1 MKKIGII
8 FRKELKDTL
17 RDRRT
22 LFFMIVFPILII
34 PLIIGGLP
42 KIMISMMEKKMTER
56 ITIAVIGE
64 RESPELMEMFRLADS
79 IDVIFNVEKDSI
91 ERSIREKEIDGAVII
106 PDGFREMVNSMET
119 GQITM
124 VYISSDDLD
133 AAKKRMESV
142 IKRFSETKTNQRLE
156 RLGIHSA
163 TLEPVRINHR
173 NIASEKEMIGK
184 LAGGWLPYMF
194 ILYCFMGAMYPA
206 LDLGAGEKERGT
218 IETLLTSPAG
228 RMEILLGKFG
238 VISLSGFLSAISGI
252 IGLFVG
258 LQFMTELPL
267 EIITTMRS
275 IIEVKTIALILS
287 LIVPVSIFFSAIL
300 LSISFYAKSFKEAQS
315 LVTPINILILFPALI
330 GLIPGV
336 ELNWKTALIP
346 IVNIALV
353 TKEIIAETV
362 SGVLLLEVYGS
373 MIILAVVGLFFTRWW
388 FNREEVIFRG

>member
-34 PLIIGGLP
+34 PLIIGGIP
-42 KIMISMMEKKMTER
+42 KIMVSMMEKKMTER
-56 ITIAVIGE
+56 ITIAIIGE
-64 RESPELMEMFRLADS
+64 ENSPELMDMFGMADS
-79 IDVIFNVEKDSI
+79 INVTFNVEIDSI
-91 ERSIREKEIDGAVII
+91 EQSIRKKDIDGALII
-106 PDGFREMVNSMET
+106 PDRFSEMVNSMET
-119 GQITM
+119 AQITM
-124 VYISSDDLD
+124 VYISSDDLE
-133 AAKKRMESV
+133 ATKKRMESV
-142 IKRFSETKTNQRLE
+142 INKYRELKIDQRLD
-156 RLGIHSA
+156 RLKLHSK
-163 TLEPVRINHR
+163 TLEPVKINHR

-258 LQFMTELPL
+258 LQFMTELPI

-275 IIEVKTIALILS
+275 IIEIKTIALILS
-287 LIVPVSIFFSAIL
+287 LIVPVSIFFSAVL

-336 ELNWKTALIP
+336 ELTWKTALIP
-346 IVNIALV
+346 IVNISLV

-362 SGVLLLEVYGS
+362 SSVLLFEVYGS
-373 MIILAVVGLFFTRWW
+373 MIILAVGGLFFTRWW

>member
-34 PLIIGGLP
+34 PLIIGGIP
-42 KIMISMMEKKMTER
+42 KIMVSMMEKKMTER
-56 ITIAVIGE
+56 ITIAIIGE
-64 RESPELMEMFRLADS
+64 ENSPELIDMFGMADS
-79 IDVIFNVEKDSI
+79 INVIFNVEIDSI
-91 ERSIREKEIDGAVII
+91 EQSIRKKDIDGALII
-106 PDGFREMVNSMET
+106 PDRFSEMVNSMET
-119 GQITM
+119 AQITM
-124 VYISSDDLD
+124 VYISSDDLE
-133 AAKKRMESV
+133 ATKKRMESV
-142 IKRFSETKTNQRLE
+142 INKYRESKIDQRLD
-156 RLGIHSA
+156 RLKLHSK
-163 TLEPVRINHR
+163 TLEPIKINHR

-258 LQFMTELPL
+258 LQFMTELPI
-267 EIITTMRS
+267 EIITTIKS

-287 LIVPVSIFFSAIL
+287 LIVPVSIFFSAVL

-336 ELNWKTALIP
+336 DLTWKTALIP
-346 IVNIALV
+346 IVNISLV

-362 SGVLLLEVYGS
+362 SSVLLFEVYGS
-373 MIILAVVGLFFTRWW
+373 MIILAVVGLFFTRLW

>member
-133 AAKKRMESV
+133 ASRKRMESV

-163 TLEPVRINHR
+163 TLEPVRTNHR

-330 GLIPGV
+330 GLIPGI

-362 SGVLLLEVYGS
+362 SGVFLSQAMRRTFPFGNGWMS
-373 MIILAVVGLFFTRWW
+373 
-388 FNREEVIFRG
+388 

>member
-34 PLIIGGLP
+34 PLIIGGIP
-42 KIMISMMEKKMTER
+42 KIMVSMMEKKMTER
-56 ITIAVIGE
+56 ITIAIIGE
-64 RESPELMEMFRLADS
+64 ENSPELMDMFGMADS
-79 IDVIFNVEKDSI
+79 INVIFNVEIDSI
-91 ERSIREKEIDGAVII
+91 EQSIRKKDIDGALII
-106 PDGFREMVNSMET
+106 PDRFSEMVNSMET
-119 GQITM
+119 AQITM
-124 VYISSDDLD
+124 VYISSDDLE
-133 AAKKRMESV
+133 ATKKRMESV
-142 IKRFSETKTNQRLE
+142 INKYRELKIDQRLD
-156 RLGIHSA
+156 RLKLHSK
-163 TLEPVRINHR
+163 TLEPVKINHR

-258 LQFMTELPL
+258 LQFMTELPI

-275 IIEVKTIALILS
+275 IIEIKTIALILS
-287 LIVPVSIFFSAIL
+287 LIVPVSIFFSAVL

-336 ELNWKTALIP
+336 DLTWKTALIP
-346 IVNIALV
+346 IVNISLV

-362 SGVLLLEVYGS
+362 SSLLLFEVYGS

>member
-34 PLIIGGLP
+34 PLIIGGIP
-42 KIMISMMEKKMTER
+42 KIMVSMMEKKMTER
-56 ITIAVIGE
+56 ITIAIIGE
-64 RESPELMEMFRLADS
+64 ENSPELMEMFGMADS
-79 IDVIFNVEKDSI
+79 IDVIFNVERDSI
-91 ERSIREKEIDGAVII
+91 EQSIREKDIDGAVII
-106 PDGFREMVNSMET
+106 PGGFSEMVNSMET
-119 GQITM
+119 AQITM
-124 VYISSDDLD
+124 VYISSDDLE
-133 AAKKRMESV
+133 ATKKRMESV
-142 IKRFSETKTNQRLE
+142 INKYRESKINQRLE
-156 RLGIHSA
+156 RLEIHSE
-163 TLEPVRINHR
+163 TLEPVKINHI

-184 LAGGWLPYMF
+184 IAGGWLPYMF

-258 LQFMTELPL
+258 LQFMTELPI
-267 EIITTMRS
+267 EIITTMKS
-275 IIEVKTIALILS
+275 IIEIKTIALILS
-287 LIVPVSIFFSAIL
+287 LIVPVSIFFSAVL

-336 ELNWKTALIP
+336 ELTWKTALIP
-346 IVNIALV
+346 IVNISLV

-362 SGVLLLEVYGS
+362 SSLLLFEVYGS

>member
-34 PLIIGGLP
+34 PLIVGGIP
-42 KIMISMMEKKMTER
+42 KIMVSMMEKKMTER
-56 ITIAVIGE
+56 INIAIIGE
-64 RESPELMEMFRLADS
+64 ENNLELVEIFGMADS
-79 IDVIFNVEKDSI
+79 IDVIFNMERDSI
-91 ERSIREKEIDGAVII
+91 EQSIRNKDIDGAVII
-106 PDGFREMVNSMET
+106 PDGFSEMVNSMKT
-119 GQITM
+119 AQITI
-124 VYISSDDLD
+124 VYISSDDLE

-142 IKRFSETKTNQRLE
+142 INKYRESKISQRLE
-156 RLGIHSA
+156 MLEIQSEI
-163 TLEPVRINHR
+163 LEPVKINHR

-194 ILYCFMGAMYPA
+194 TLYCFMGAMYPA
-206 LDLGAGEKERGT
+206 LHLGAGEKERGT
-218 IETLLTSPAG
+218 IETLLISPAG
-228 RMEILLGKFG
+228 RLEILLGKFC

-252 IGLFVG
+252 IGLLVG
-258 LQFMTELPL
+258 LQFMTELPM
-267 EIITTMRS
+267 EIITTMKS
-275 IIEVKTIALILS
+275 IIEIKTIALILS
-287 LIVPVSIFFSAIL
+287 LIVPVSIFFSAVL

-336 ELNWKTALIP
+336 ELTWKTALIP
-346 IVNIALV
+346 IVNISLV

-362 SGVLLLEVYGS
+362 SSVLLLEVYGS
-373 MIILAVVGLFFTRWW
+373 MIILAIVGLFFTRWW

>member
-34 PLIIGGLP
+34 PLIIGGIP
-42 KIMISMMEKKMTER
+42 KIMVSMMEKKMTER
-56 ITIAVIGE
+56 ITIAIIGE
-64 RESPELMEMFRLADS
+64 ENSPELMDMFGMADS
-79 IDVIFNVEKDSI
+79 INVTFNVEIDSI
-91 ERSIREKEIDGAVII
+91 EQSIRKKDIDGALII
-106 PDGFREMVNSMET
+106 PDRFSEMVNSMET
-119 GQITM
+119 AQITM
-124 VYISSDDLD
+124 VYISSDDLE
-133 AAKKRMESV
+133 ATKKRMESV
-142 IKRFSETKTNQRLE
+142 INKYRESKIDQRLD
-156 RLGIHSA
+156 RLKLHSK
-163 TLEPVRINHR
+163 TLEPVKINHR

-258 LQFMTELPL
+258 LQFMTELPI

-275 IIEVKTIALILS
+275 IIEIKTIALILS
-287 LIVPVSIFFSAIL
+287 LIVPVSIFFSAVL

-336 ELNWKTALIP
+336 ELTWKTALIP
-346 IVNIALV
+346 IVNISLV

-362 SGVLLLEVYGS
+362 SNILLFEVYGS
-373 MIILAVVGLFFTRWW
+373 MIILAVGGLFFTRWW

>member
-106 PDGFREMVNSMET
+106 PDGFREMVNLMET

-133 AAKKRMESV
+133 ASRKRMESV

-156 RLGIHSA
+156 RLGIHSE

-362 SGVLLLEVYGS
+362 SSVLLLEVYGS
-373 MIILAVVGLFFTRWW
+373 MIILAVIGLFFTRWW

>member
-34 PLIIGGLP
+34 PLIIGGIP
-42 KIMISMMEKKMTER
+42 KIMVSMMEKKMTER
-56 ITIAVIGE
+56 ITIAIIGE
-64 RESPELMEMFRLADS
+64 ENSPELMEMFGMADS
-79 IDVIFNVEKDSI
+79 IDVIFNVERDSI
-91 ERSIREKEIDGAVII
+91 EQSIREKDIDGAVII
-106 PDGFREMVNSMET
+106 PDGFSEMVSSMET
-119 GQITM
+119 AQITM
-124 VYISSDDLD
+124 VYISSDDLE

-142 IKRFSETKTNQRLE
+142 INKYRESKINQRLE
-156 RLGIHSA
+156 SLEIHSEI
-163 TLEPVRINHR
+163 LEPVKINHR

-252 IGLFVG
+252 IGLLVG
-258 LQFMTELPL
+258 LQFMTELPI

-275 IIEVKTIALILS
+275 IFEVKTIALILS
-287 LIVPVSIFFSAIL
+287 LIVPVSIFFSAVL

-315 LVTPINILILFPALI
+315 LVAPINILILFPALI

-336 ELNWKTALIP
+336 ELTWKTAVIP
-346 IVNIALV
+346 IVNISLV

-362 SGVLLLEVYGS
+362 SSVLLLEVYGS
-373 MIILAVVGLFFTRWW
+373 MIILAVIGLFFTRWW

>member
-1 MKKIGII
+1 VKKIGII

-34 PLIIGGLP
+34 PLIIGGIP
-42 KIMISMMEKKMTER
+42 KIMVSMMEKKMTER
-56 ITIAVIGE
+56 ITIAIIGE
-64 RESPELMEMFRLADS
+64 ENSPELMDMFGMADS
-79 IDVIFNVEKDSI
+79 INVIFNVEIDSI
-91 ERSIREKEIDGAVII
+91 EQSIRKKDIDGALII
-106 PDGFREMVNSMET
+106 PDRFSEMVNSMET
-119 GQITM
+119 AQITM
-124 VYISSDDLD
+124 VYISSDDLE
-133 AAKKRMESV
+133 ATKKRMESV
-142 IKRFSETKTNQRLE
+142 INKYRESKIDQRLD
-156 RLGIHSA
+156 RLKLHSK
-163 TLEPVRINHR
+163 TLEPVKINHR

-258 LQFMTELPL
+258 LQFMTELPI
-267 EIITTMRS
+267 EIITTMKS
-275 IIEVKTIALILS
+275 IIEIKTIALILS
-287 LIVPVSIFFSAIL
+287 LIVPVSIFFSAVL

-336 ELNWKTALIP
+336 ELTWKTALIP
-346 IVNIALV
+346 IVNISLV

-362 SGVLLLEVYGS
+362 SSVLLLEVYGS
-373 MIILAVVGLFFTRWW
+373 MIILAIIGLFFTRWW

>member
-34 PLIIGGLP
+34 PLIIGGIP
-42 KIMISMMEKKMTER
+42 KIMVSMMEKKMTER
-56 ITIAVIGE
+56 MTIAIIGE
-64 RESPELMEMFRLADS
+64 ENSPELMEMFGMADS
-79 IDVIFNVEKDSI
+79 IDVIFNIERDSI
-91 ERSIREKEIDGAVII
+91 EQSIREKDINGAVII
-106 PDGFREMVNSMET
+106 PGGFSEMVNSMET
-119 GQITM
+119 AQITM
-124 VYISSDDLD
+124 VYISSDDLE

-142 IKRFSETKTNQRLE
+142 INKYRESKINQRLE
-156 RLGIHSA
+156 RLEIHSE
-163 TLEPVRINHR
+163 TLEPVKINHR

-228 RMEILLGKFG
+228 RMEILLGKLG

-252 IGLFVG
+252 IGLLVG
-258 LQFMTELPL
+258 LQFMTELPI

-287 LIVPVSIFFSAIL
+287 LIVPVSIFFSAVL

-315 LVTPINILILFPALI
+315 LVAPINILILFPALI

-336 ELNWKTALIP
+336 ELTWKTALIP
-346 IVNIALV
+346 IVNISLV

-362 SGVLLLEVYGS
+362 SSILLLEVYSS
-373 MIILAVVGLFFTRWW
+373 MIILAVIGLFFTRWW
-388 FNREEVIFRG
+388 FNREEIIFRG

>member
-34 PLIIGGLP
+34 PLIIGGIP
-42 KIMISMMEKKMTER
+42 KIMVSMMEKKMTER
-56 ITIAVIGE
+56 ITIAIIGE
-64 RESPELMEMFRLADS
+64 ENSPELMDMFGMADS
-79 IDVIFNVEKDSI
+79 INVTFNVEIDSI
-91 ERSIREKEIDGAVII
+91 EQSIRKKDIDGALII
-106 PDGFREMVNSMET
+106 PDRFSEMVNSMET
-119 GQITM
+119 AQITM
-124 VYISSDDLD
+124 VYISSDDLE
-133 AAKKRMESV
+133 ATKKRMESV
-142 IKRFSETKTNQRLE
+142 INKYRESKIDQRLD
-156 RLGIHSA
+156 RLKLHSK
-163 TLEPVRINHR
+163 TLEPVKINHR

-258 LQFMTELPL
+258 LQFMTELPI

-275 IIEVKTIALILS
+275 IIEIKTIALILS
-287 LIVPVSIFFSAIL
+287 LIVPVSIFFSAVL

-330 GLIPGV
+330 GLIPGI
-336 ELNWKTALIP
+336 ELTWKTALIP
-346 IVNIALV
+346 IVNISLV

-362 SGVLLLEVYGS
+362 SSVLLFEVYGS
-373 MIILAVVGLFFTRWW
+373 MIILAVGGLFFTRWW

>member
-34 PLIIGGLP
+34 PLIIGGIP
-42 KIMISMMEKKMTER
+42 KIMVSMMEKKMTER
-56 ITIAVIGE
+56 ITIAIIGE
-64 RESPELMEMFRLADS
+64 ENSPELMDMFGMADS
-79 IDVIFNVEKDSI
+79 INVTFNVEIDSI
-91 ERSIREKEIDGAVII
+91 EQSIRKKDIDGALII
-106 PDGFREMVNSMET
+106 PDRFSEMVNSMET
-119 GQITM
+119 AQITM
-124 VYISSDDLD
+124 VYISSDDLE
-133 AAKKRMESV
+133 ATKKRMESV
-142 IKRFSETKTNQRLE
+142 INKYRELKIDQRLD
-156 RLGIHSA
+156 RLKLHSK
-163 TLEPVRINHR
+163 TLEPVKINHR

-258 LQFMTELPL
+258 LQFMTELPI

-275 IIEVKTIALILS
+275 IIEIKTIALILS
-287 LIVPVSIFFSAIL
+287 LIVPVSIFFSAVL

-336 ELNWKTALIP
+336 DLTWKTALIP
-346 IVNIALV
+346 IVNISLV

-362 SGVLLLEVYGS
+362 SSVLLFEVYGS
-373 MIILAVVGLFFTRWW
+373 MIILAVGGLFFTRWW

>member
-133 AAKKRMESV
+133 ASRKRMESV

>member
-34 PLIIGGLP
+34 PLIVGGIP
-42 KIMISMMEKKMTER
+42 KIMVSMMEKKMTER
-56 ITIAVIGE
+56 INIAIIGE
-64 RESPELMEMFRLADS
+64 ENNLELVEIFGMADS
-79 IDVIFNVEKDSI
+79 IDVIFNMERDSI
-91 ERSIREKEIDGAVII
+91 EQSIRNKDIDGAVII
-106 PDGFREMVNSMET
+106 PDGFSEMVNSMKT
-119 GQITM
+119 AQITI
-124 VYISSDDLD
+124 VYISSDDLE

-142 IKRFSETKTNQRLE
+142 INKYRESKISQRLE
-156 RLGIHSA
+156 MLEIQSEI
-163 TLEPVRINHR
+163 LEPVKINHR

-194 ILYCFMGAMYPA
+194 TLYCFMGAMYPA

-218 IETLLTSPAG
+218 IETLLISPAG
-228 RMEILLGKFG
+228 RLEILLGKFC

-252 IGLFVG
+252 IGLLVG
-258 LQFMTELPL
+258 LQFMTELPM
-267 EIITTMRS
+267 EIITTMKS
-275 IIEVKTIALILS
+275 IIEIKTIALILS
-287 LIVPVSIFFSAIL
+287 LIVPVSIFFSAVL

-336 ELNWKTALIP
+336 ELTWKTALIP
-346 IVNIALV
+346 IVNISLV

-362 SGVLLLEVYGS
+362 SSVLLLEVYGS
-373 MIILAVVGLFFTRWW
+373 MIILAIVGLFFTRWW

>member
-133 AAKKRMESV
+133 ASRKRMESV
-142 IKRFSETKTNQRLE
+142 IKRFSETKINQRLE

-287 LIVPVSIFFSAIL
+287 LIVPVAIFFSAIL

-330 GLIPGV
+330 GLIPGI

>member
-34 PLIIGGLP
+34 PLIIGGIP
-42 KIMISMMEKKMTER
+42 KIMVSMMEKKMTER
-56 ITIAVIGE
+56 ITIAIIGE
-64 RESPELMEMFRLADS
+64 ENSPELMDMFGMADS
-79 IDVIFNVEKDSI
+79 INVIFNVEIDSI
-91 ERSIREKEIDGAVII
+91 EQSIRKKDIDGALII
-106 PDGFREMVNSMET
+106 PDRFSEMVNSMET
-119 GQITM
+119 AQITM
-124 VYISSDDLD
+124 VYISSDDLE
-133 AAKKRMESV
+133 ATKKRMESV
-142 IKRFSETKTNQRLE
+142 INKYRESKIDQRLD
-156 RLGIHSA
+156 RLRLHSE
-163 TLEPVRINHR
+163 TLEPVKINHR
-173 NIASEKEMIGK
+173 NIASQKEMIGK

-258 LQFMTELPL
+258 LQFMTELPI

-275 IIEVKTIALILS
+275 IIEIKTIALILS
-287 LIVPVSIFFSAIL
+287 LIVPVSIFFSAVL

-336 ELNWKTALIP
+336 ELTWKTALIP
-346 IVNIALV
+346 IVNISLV

-362 SGVLLLEVYGS
+362 SSLLLFEVYGS

>member
-1 MKKIGII
+1 
-8 FRKELKDTL
+8 
-17 RDRRT
+17 
-22 LFFMIVFPILII
+22 
-34 PLIIGGLP
+34 
-42 KIMISMMEKKMTER
+42 
-56 ITIAVIGE
+56 
-64 RESPELMEMFRLADS
+64 
-79 IDVIFNVEKDSI
+79 
-91 ERSIREKEIDGAVII
+91 
-106 PDGFREMVNSMET
+106 
-119 GQITM
+119 
-124 VYISSDDLD
+124 
-133 AAKKRMESV
+133 
-142 IKRFSETKTNQRLE
+142 
-156 RLGIHSA
+156 
-163 TLEPVRINHR
+163 
-173 NIASEKEMIGK
+173 
-184 LAGGWLPYMF
+184 
-194 ILYCFMGAMYPA
+194 MGAMYPA

-228 RMEILLGKFG
+228 RMEILLGKLG

>member
-133 AAKKRMESV
+133 ASRKRMESV

-362 SGVLLLEVYGS
+362 SSVLLLEVYGS
-373 MIILAVVGLFFTRWW
+373 MIILAIVGLFFTRWW

>member
-34 PLIIGGLP
+34 PLIIGGIP
-42 KIMISMMEKKMTER
+42 KIMVSMMEKKMTER
-56 ITIAVIGE
+56 INIAILGE
-64 RESPELMEMFRLADS
+64 ENNLKLVEMFGMADS
-79 IDVIFNVEKDSI
+79 IDVIFNMEIDSI
-91 ERSIREKEIDGAVII
+91 EQSIRNKDIDGAIII
-106 PDGFREMVNSMET
+106 PDGFSEMVNSMKT
-119 GQITM
+119 AQITI
-124 VYISSDDLD
+124 VYISSDDLE

-142 IKRFSETKTNQRLE
+142 INKYRESKISQRLE
-156 RLGIHSA
+156 MLEIQSEI
-163 TLEPVRINHR
+163 LEPVKINHR

-184 LAGGWLPYMF
+184 LAGGWLHYMF

-218 IETLLTSPAG
+218 IETLLISPAG
-228 RMEILLGKFG
+228 RLEILLGKFC

-252 IGLFVG
+252 IGLLVG
-258 LQFMTELPL
+258 LQFMTELPM
-267 EIITTMRS
+267 EIITTMKS
-275 IIEVKTIALILS
+275 IIEIKTIALILS
-287 LIVPVSIFFSAIL
+287 LIVPVSIFFSAVL

-336 ELNWKTALIP
+336 ELTWKTALIP

-362 SGVLLLEVYGS
+362 SSVLLLEVYGS

>member
-133 AAKKRMESV
+133 ASRKRMESV

-258 LQFMTELPL
+258 LQFMTGLPL

>member
-34 PLIIGGLP
+34 PLMIGGIP
-42 KIMISMMEKKMTER
+42 KIMVSMMEKKMTER
-56 ITIAVIGE
+56 ITIAIIGE
-64 RESPELMEMFRLADS
+64 ENSPELMDMFGMADS
-79 IDVIFNVEKDSI
+79 INVTFNVEIDSI
-91 ERSIREKEIDGAVII
+91 EQSIRKKDIDGALII
-106 PDGFREMVNSMET
+106 PDRFSEMVNSMET
-119 GQITM
+119 AQITM
-124 VYISSDDLD
+124 VYISSDDLE
-133 AAKKRMESV
+133 ATKKRMESV
-142 IKRFSETKTNQRLE
+142 INKYRESKIDQRLD
-156 RLGIHSA
+156 RLKLHSK
-163 TLEPVRINHR
+163 TLEPVKINHR

-228 RMEILLGKFG
+228 RMEILLGKLG

-258 LQFMTELPL
+258 LQFMTELPI
-267 EIITTMRS
+267 EIITTMKS
-275 IIEVKTIALILS
+275 IIEIKTIALILS
-287 LIVPVSIFFSAIL
+287 LIVPVSIFFSAVL

-336 ELNWKTALIP
+336 ELTWKTALIP
-346 IVNIALV
+346 IVNISLV

-362 SGVLLLEVYGS
+362 SSALLLEVYGS

-388 FNREEVIFRG
+388 FNREEIIFRG

>member
-64 RESPELMEMFRLADS
+64 RESPELMEMFGLADS

-133 AAKKRMESV
+133 ASRKRMESV

>member
-34 PLIIGGLP
+34 PLMIGGIP

-56 ITIAVIGE
+56 MTIAIIGE
-64 RESPELMEMFRLADS
+64 ENSPELMDMFGMADS
-79 IDVIFNVEKDSI
+79 INVTFNVEIDSI
-91 ERSIREKEIDGAVII
+91 EQSIRKKDIDGALII
-106 PDGFREMVNSMET
+106 PDRFSEMVNSMET
-119 GQITM
+119 AQITM
-124 VYISSDDLD
+124 VYISSDDLE
-133 AAKKRMESV
+133 ATKKRMESV
-142 IKRFSETKTNQRLE
+142 INKYRESKIDQRLD
-156 RLGIHSA
+156 RLKLHSK
-163 TLEPVRINHR
+163 TLEPVKINHR

-228 RMEILLGKFG
+228 RMEILLGKLG

-258 LQFMTELPL
+258 LQFMTELPI
-267 EIITTMRS
+267 EIITTMKS
-275 IIEVKTIALILS
+275 IIEIKTIALILS
-287 LIVPVSIFFSAIL
+287 LIVPVSIFFSAVL

-336 ELNWKTALIP
+336 ELTWKTALIP
-346 IVNIALV
+346 IVNISLV

-362 SGVLLLEVYGS
+362 SSALLLEVYGS

>member
-133 AAKKRMESV
+133 ASRKRMESV

-228 RMEILLGKFG
+228 RMEILLGKLG

>member
-34 PLIIGGLP
+34 PLIIGGIP
-42 KIMISMMEKKMTER
+42 KIMVSMMEKKMTER
-56 ITIAVIGE
+56 MTIAIIGE
-64 RESPELMEMFRLADS
+64 ENSPELMDMFGMADS
-79 IDVIFNVEKDSI
+79 INVTFNVEIDSI
-91 ERSIREKEIDGAVII
+91 EQSIRKKDIDGALII
-106 PDGFREMVNSMET
+106 PDRFSEMVNSMET
-119 GQITM
+119 AQITM
-124 VYISSDDLD
+124 VYISSDDLE
-133 AAKKRMESV
+133 ATKKRMESV
-142 IKRFSETKTNQRLE
+142 INKYRESKIDQRLD
-156 RLGIHSA
+156 RLKLHSK
-163 TLEPVRINHR
+163 TLEPVKINHR

-228 RMEILLGKFG
+228 RMEILLGKLG

-258 LQFMTELPL
+258 LQFMTELPI
-267 EIITTMRS
+267 EIITTMKS
-275 IIEVKTIALILS
+275 IIEIKTIALILS
-287 LIVPVSIFFSAIL
+287 LIVPVSIFFSAVL

-336 ELNWKTALIP
+336 ELTWKTALIP
-346 IVNIALV
+346 IVNISLV

-362 SGVLLLEVYGS
+362 SSALLLEVYGS

>member
-1 MKKIGII
+1 VKKIGII

-34 PLIIGGLP
+34 PLIIGGIP
-42 KIMISMMEKKMTER
+42 KIMVSMMEKKMTER
-56 ITIAVIGE
+56 INIAILGE
-64 RESPELMEMFRLADS
+64 ENNLKLVEMFGMADS
-79 IDVIFNVEKDSI
+79 IDVIFNMEIDSI
-91 ERSIREKEIDGAVII
+91 EQSIRNKDIDGAIII
-106 PDGFREMVNSMET
+106 PDGFSEMVNSMKT
-119 GQITM
+119 AQITI
-124 VYISSDDLD
+124 VYISSDDLE

-142 IKRFSETKTNQRLE
+142 INKYRESKISQRLE
-156 RLGIHSA
+156 MLEIQSEI
-163 TLEPVRINHR
+163 LEPVKINHR

-218 IETLLTSPAG
+218 IETLLISPAG
-228 RMEILLGKFG
+228 RLEILLGKFC

-252 IGLFVG
+252 IGLLVG
-258 LQFMTELPL
+258 LQFMTELPM
-267 EIITTMRS
+267 EIITTMKS
-275 IIEVKTIALILS
+275 IIEIKTIALILS
-287 LIVPVSIFFSAIL
+287 LIVPVSIFFSAVL

-336 ELNWKTALIP
+336 ELTWKTALIP

-362 SGVLLLEVYGS
+362 SSVLLLEVYGS

>member
-34 PLIIGGLP
+34 PLMIGGIP
-42 KIMISMMEKKMTER
+42 KIMVSMMEKKMTER
-56 ITIAVIGE
+56 ITIAIIGE
-64 RESPELMEMFRLADS
+64 ENSPELMEMFGMADS
-79 IDVIFNVEKDSI
+79 IDVIFNVERDSI
-91 ERSIREKEIDGAVII
+91 EQSIREKDIDGAVII
-106 PDGFREMVNSMET
+106 PDGFSEMVSSMET
-119 GQITM
+119 AQITM
-124 VYISSDDLD
+124 VYISSDDLE
-133 AAKKRMESV
+133 ATKKRMESV
-142 IKRFSETKTNQRLE
+142 INKYRESKIDQRLD
-156 RLGIHSA
+156 RLKLHSK
-163 TLEPVRINHR
+163 TLEPVKINHR

-228 RMEILLGKFG
+228 RMEILLGKLG

-258 LQFMTELPL
+258 LQFMTELPI
-267 EIITTMRS
+267 EIITTMKS
-275 IIEVKTIALILS
+275 IIEIKTIALILS
-287 LIVPVSIFFSAIL
+287 LIVPVSIFFSAVL

-336 ELNWKTALIP
+336 ELTWKTALIP
-346 IVNIALV
+346 IVNISLV

-362 SGVLLLEVYGS
+362 SSALLLEVYGS

>member
-133 AAKKRMESV
+133 ASRKRMESV

-346 IVNIALV
+346 IVNISLV

>member
-34 PLIIGGLP
+34 PLIIGGIP
-42 KIMISMMEKKMTER
+42 KIMVSMMEKKMTER
-56 ITIAVIGE
+56 ITIAIIGE
-64 RESPELMEMFRLADS
+64 ENSPELMDMFGMADS
-79 IDVIFNVEKDSI
+79 INVTFNVEIDSI
-91 ERSIREKEIDGAVII
+91 EQSIRKKDIDGALII
-106 PDGFREMVNSMET
+106 PDRFSEMVNSMET
-119 GQITM
+119 AQITM
-124 VYISSDDLD
+124 VYISSNDLE
-133 AAKKRMESV
+133 ATKKRMESV
-142 IKRFSETKTNQRLE
+142 INKYRESKIDQRLD
-156 RLGIHSA
+156 RLKLHSK
-163 TLEPVRINHR
+163 TLEPVKINHR

-258 LQFMTELPL
+258 LQFMTELPI

-275 IIEVKTIALILS
+275 IIEIKTIALILS
-287 LIVPVSIFFSAIL
+287 LIVPVSIFFSAVL

-336 ELNWKTALIP
+336 DLTWKTALIP
-346 IVNIALV
+346 IVNISLV

-362 SGVLLLEVYGS
+362 SSVLLFEVYGS
-373 MIILAVVGLFFTRWW
+373 MIILAVGGLFFTRWW